1 MYFKEKFGCIKVK
14 RYAYASRDYVLHT
27 EVDQKLYTCVI
38 HRIKLTFD
46 LFFVSFLLAVDDI
59 VDDILGDVLGKSF
72 HRFKAINGMFA

>member
-1 MYFKEKFGCIKVK
+1 M
-14 RYAYASRDYVLHT
+14 
-27 EVDQKLYTCVI
+27 DQKLYIRVI

-59 VDDILGDVLGKSF
+59 MDDVLGDGSGDVLGKSF

>member
-1 MYFKEKFGCIKVK
+1 M
-14 RYAYASRDYVLHT
+14 
-27 EVDQKLYTCVI
+27 DQKLYIRVI